1 MPRASEDAD
10 THRMEHHTHSP
21 DISAPLAHPHALG
34 LGAKLALGTA
44 ALAGSIILAP
54 YLLPVLGIGSEALA
68 EETLTALCSSGE
80 ATGLAGQVNA
90 ALAQVPLVGES
101 LAAGGWTNAAG
112 VVTTGVGGHLL
123 ANTLRRKEG
132 EAHSGIRLSSIVRS
146 MALATS
152 MLIALPSILTG
163 ISAGLVYLSAVVGDT
178 ALASSTLTVMSD
190 TLGTTG
196 STKTLTSGMSGL
208 AVTVPHLLTC
218 GAALFPATLPWLL
231 GGHSKAHTVL
241 GEMQMT
247 ATTDA
252 SLVAGTPNTVKI
264 YLSTRANGAPI
275 STDDLAT
282 VHEKKLHLFIVNAAL
297 DEYHHLHPEET
308 STRGVFSAPFTPQGT
323 GQYHLWT
330 EATRHGISASDVR
343 HATLGSELTS
353 QRTARFAFR
362 PNTRSTESGLAF
374 QWSAS
379 PPLRQ
384 GQESV
389 VSLMIT
395 DTAGQPVSR
404 LEPLLGA
411 LAHVAGFSADG
422 QHFVHLH
429 PLDPA
434 QDTQMPLRFHIT
446 PQHEGSTRFF
456 VQVKYQGREITTR
469 FDQAIHAA
477 RSVTTASVQHHAAFA
492 R

>member
-1 MPRASEDAD
+1 
-10 THRMEHHTHSP
+10 MEHHTHSP
-21 DISAPLAHPHALG
+21 DASTPAAHPHTLG
-34 LGAKLALGTA
+34 LGAKLALGSA
-44 ALAGSIILAP
+44 ALAGGIILAP

-80 ATGLAGQVNA
+80 ATGAAGHINSV
-90 ALAQVPLVGES
+90 LAQVPLVGES

-146 MALATS
+146 MALTTS

-196 STKTLTSGMSGL
+196 STKALTSGVSGL

-231 GGHSKAHTVL
+231 GGRGKARTAS
-241 GEMQMT
+241 GEIQMS
-247 ATTDA
+247 ATTDTPLA
-252 SLVAGTPNTVKI
+252 AGTPTTVRI
-264 YLSTRANGAPI
+264 HLSDHANGTPI
-275 STDDLAT
+275 TAADLAT
-282 VHEKKLHLFIVNAAL
+282 VHEKKLHLFIVNEAL
-297 DEYHHLHPEET
+297 DEYHHLHPQET
-308 STRGVFSAPFTPQGT
+308 STAGVFSVPFTPQGA

-330 EATRHGISASDVR
+330 EATRHGASASDVR
-343 HATLGSELTS
+343 HATLGAKSASRRGE
-353 QRTARFAFR
+353 QFNFR
-362 PNTRSTESGLAF
+362 PNTRSTEGGLAF
-374 QWSAS
+374 LWSAS

-395 DTAGQPVSR
+395 DKSGQPVTR

-422 QHFVHLH
+422 QQFVHLH
-429 PLDPA
+429 PLDSSQSA
-434 QDTQMPLRFHIT
+434 QMPLRFHLT
-446 PQHEGSTRFF
+446 PQHEGGTRFF
-456 VQVKYQGREITTR
+456 VQVKYQGQEITTR

-477 RSVTTASVQHHAAFA
+477 RGMPTASAHSHAAFA